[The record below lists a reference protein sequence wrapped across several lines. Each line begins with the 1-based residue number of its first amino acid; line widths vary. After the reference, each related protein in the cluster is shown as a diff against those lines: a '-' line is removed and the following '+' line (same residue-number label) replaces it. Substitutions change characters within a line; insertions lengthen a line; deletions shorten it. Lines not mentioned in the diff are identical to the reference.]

1 MVWLYIPSNFAQAS
15 ACSAKVSAQHL
26 SILESDIEPFAT
38 WSAKPLLPRN
48 LSRLWRR
55 EPLIRRLSGLTF
67 SRSMAQR
74 GVDEW
79 IASLPDFRAKTYLS
93 PGVGQA
99 STASA
104 PVSSS
109 VSPILPTLAVRGS
122 SFWRTSRE
130 SLLPPPPLWTK
141 RKANS
146 PNAQLPE
153 SWENWPTAGGMRNG
167 RIYERPMSVE
177 AISASVGS
185 VSHGG
190 WATPDCNTSSYSN
203 GEFGQNIRQQAMT
216 WATPD
221 ANAMERTNRSPS
233 QNAAERP
240 TLALAARAWPMPRG
254 TDGTKGGPNQRG
266 SSGDPMLLSMAAQRS
281 TPNVPSGGRS
291 VSADVVSTRGK
302 TANGKRQVGLES
314 EVRHWATPRA
324 SMATNGCD
332 SGSACRQAQ
341 GANPG
346 LKDQV
351 SQWATPTSS
360 ENSNRTTKSAP
371 SHGNGHGMVLAGQA
385 ADFSTSLRPVRSM
398 IDGRELS
405 PTDRTLRRR
414 LNPAFAC
421 WLMGWPTWWTNPGIT
436 NSVKSEMASYRSKLR
451 SQLSLL
457 LGEPG
462 FSNRENNMA
471 KNSIDVYG
479 ASGKGNVLSMDP
491 DKLTLVT
498 DPKHPLYDRRVHQAP
513 SPKTVRNYRAQ
524 GVLEP
529 VLFYKD
535 PETGENLV
543 IDGRRRVINAR
554 ELNRLLIEAGE
565 EPITI
570 PAIPK
575 RVMRDSDKSFVGMMV
590 STNEIREEDSPINR
604 AEKMA
609 RMLDVGHTEDA
620 IAIAFGV
627 EVPTVRSALKLLD
640 CCMAV
645 RDAVEAEQITV
656 SHALK
661 LAKLS
666 PDEQRAKVQA
676 LIDAAEGKEGHA
688 RSRALKAVLGG
699 TAARVRPRKQIEAAL
714 AEASGERLAALR
726 WVLGI
731 DDAESAQEAAE

>member
-1 MVWLYIPSNFAQAS
+1 MVWLYIPSNFAPAS
-15 ACSAKVSAQHL
+15 ACSGKASGPHS
-26 SILESDIEPFAT
+26 SILESGIEPFAT
-38 WSAKPLLPRN
+38 WSAKPLLPRS
-48 LSRLWRR
+48 LPRLWKR

-67 SRSMAQR
+67 SHSMAQR

-79 IASLPDFRAKTYLS
+79 IASLPDSRAKTYLS
-93 PGVGQA
+93 PGVEQA

-104 PVSSS
+104 PASSS
-109 VSPILPTLAVRGS
+109 VSPILPTIAVRGS
-122 SFWRTSRE
+122 SFWRTSQE
-130 SLLPPPPLWTK
+130 SLLPRPPLWTK

-146 PNAQLPE
+146 SSARPPE
-153 SWENWPTAGGMRNG
+153 SWENWPIAVGMRNACLF
-167 RIYERPMSVE
+167 ERPTSVQ
-177 AISASVGS
+177 ITNGSVGS

-190 WATPDCNTSSYSN
+190 WATPDCNMSSYSN
-203 GEFGQNIRQQAMT
+203 GEFGPNIRQQAMT

-233 QNAAERP
+233 PNAAERP
-240 TLALAARAWPMPRG
+240 TLALAARAWPTPHG
-254 TDGTKGGPNQRG
+254 TDGAKGGPNQHG
-266 SSGDPMLLSMAAQRS
+266 SSGDPMLPSMAAQWA

-291 VSADVVSTRGK
+291 VSADVVATRGK

-314 EVRHWATPRA
+314 ETRHWATP
-324 SMATNGCD
+324 M
-332 SGSACRQAQ
+332 
-341 GANPG
+341 
-346 LKDQV
+346 
-351 SQWATPTSS
+351 SS

-436 NSVKSEMASYRSKLR
+436 NSVRSEMASYRSKLR

-462 FSNRENNMA
+462 FSNGENNMA

-513 SPKTVRNYRAQ
+513 NPKTVRNYRVQ

-554 ELNRLLIEAGE
+554 ELNRQLIDAGE

-620 IAIAFGV
+620 IAVVFGV

-676 LIDAAEGKEGHA
+676 LIDAADGKEGHA
-688 RSRALKAVLGG
+688 RSRAQKAVLGG

-714 AEASGERLAALR
+714 AEATGERLAALR

-731 DDAESAQEAAE
+731 DDAESAQEATE

>member
-1 MVWLYIPSNFAQAS
+1 MVWLFIPSNFAQAS
-15 ACSAKVSAQHL
+15 ACSAKVSAPHS
-26 SILESDIEPFAT
+26 SISESGIEPFAT

-48 LSRLWRR
+48 LPRLWKR

-67 SRSMAQR
+67 SHSMAQR

-79 IASLPDFRAKTYLS
+79 IASLPASRAKTYLS
-93 PGVGQA
+93 PGVEQA

-104 PVSSS
+104 PASSS
-109 VSPILPTLAVRGS
+109 ESPILPTIAVRGS
-122 SFWRTSRE
+122 SFWRTSQE
-130 SLLPPPPLWTK
+130 SFLPPPPLWTK

-146 PNAQLPE
+146 PNAQPPE

-167 RIYERPMSVE
+167 RIYARPMSAE

-203 GEFGQNIRQQAMT
+203 GEFGPNIRQQVIT

-233 QNAAERP
+233 PNAAERP
-240 TLALAARAWPMPRG
+240 TLALAARAWPTPHG
-254 TDGTKGGPNQRG
+254 TDGAKGGPNQHG
-266 SSGDPMLLSMAAQRS
+266 SSGDPMLPSMAAQWA

-291 VSADVVSTRGK
+291 VSADVVATRGK

-314 EVRHWATPRA
+314 ETRHWATP
-324 SMATNGCD
+324 M
-332 SGSACRQAQ
+332 
-341 GANPG
+341 
-346 LKDQV
+346 
-351 SQWATPTSS
+351 SS

-436 NSVKSEMASYRSKLR
+436 NSVRSEMASYRSKLR

-462 FSNRENNMA
+462 FSNGENNMA

-513 SPKTVRNYRAQ
+513 NPKTVRNYRAQ

-554 ELNRLLIEAGE
+554 ELNRQLIDAGE

-590 STNEIREEDSPINR
+590 STNEIRKEDSPINR

-620 IAIAFGV
+620 IAVAFGV

-676 LIDAAEGKEGHA
+676 LIDAADGKEGHA
-688 RSRALKAVLGG
+688 RSRAQKAVLGG
-699 TAARVRPRKQIEAAL
+699 SAARVRPRKQIEAAL
-714 AEASGERLAALR
+714 AEATGERLAALR

>member
-1 MVWLYIPSNFAQAS
+1 MVWLYIPSNFAPAS
-15 ACSAKVSAQHL
+15 ACSGKASGPHS
-26 SILESDIEPFAT
+26 SILESGIEPFAT
-38 WSAKPLLPRN
+38 WSAKPLLPRS
-48 LSRLWRR
+48 LPRLWKR

-67 SRSMAQR
+67 SHSMAQR

-79 IASLPDFRAKTYLS
+79 IASLPDSRAKTYLS
-93 PGVGQA
+93 PGVEQA

-104 PVSSS
+104 PASSS
-109 VSPILPTLAVRGS
+109 VSPILPTIAVRGS
-122 SFWRTSRE
+122 SFWRTSQE
-130 SLLPPPPLWTK
+130 SLLPRSPLWTK

-146 PNAQLPE
+146 SSARPPE
-153 SWENWPTAGGMRNG
+153 SWENWPIAVGMRNACLF
-167 RIYERPMSVE
+167 ERPTSVQ
-177 AISASVGS
+177 ITNGSVGS

-203 GEFGQNIRQQAMT
+203 GEFGPNIRQQAMT

-233 QNAAERP
+233 PNAAERP
-240 TLALAARAWPMPRG
+240 TLALAARAWPTPHG
-254 TDGTKGGPNQRG
+254 TDGAKGGPNQHG
-266 SSGDPMLLSMAAQRS
+266 SSGDPMLPSMAAQWA

-291 VSADVVSTRGK
+291 VSADVVATRGK

-314 EVRHWATPRA
+314 ETRHWATP
-324 SMATNGCD
+324 M
-332 SGSACRQAQ
+332 
-341 GANPG
+341 
-346 LKDQV
+346 
-351 SQWATPTSS
+351 SS

-436 NSVKSEMASYRSKLR
+436 NSVRSEMASYRSKLR

-462 FSNRENNMA
+462 FSNGENNMA

-513 SPKTVRNYRAQ
+513 NPKTVRNYRAQ

-554 ELNRLLIEAGE
+554 ELNRQLIEAGE

-620 IAIAFGV
+620 IAVAFGV

-676 LIDAAEGKEGHA
+676 LIDAADGKEGHA
-688 RSRALKAVLGG
+688 RSRAQKAVLGG

-714 AEASGERLAALR
+714 AEATGERLAALR

>member
-1 MVWLYIPSNFAQAS
+1 MVWLYIPSNFAPAS
-15 ACSAKVSAQHL
+15 ACSGKASGPHS

-48 LSRLWRR
+48 LSRLWKR

-67 SRSMAQR
+67 SHSMAQR

-79 IASLPDFRAKTYLS
+79 IASLPDSHAKTYLS
-93 PGVGQA
+93 PGVEQA

-122 SFWRTSRE
+122 SFWRTCQE
-130 SLLPPPPLWTK
+130 SLLPPPSLWTK

-146 PNAQLPE
+146 SSARPPE
-153 SWENWPTAGGMRNG
+153 SWENWPIAVGMRNG
-167 RIYERPMSVE
+167 RIYARPMSAE

-203 GEFGQNIRQQAMT
+203 GEFGPNIRQQVMT
-216 WATPD
+216 W
-221 ANAMERTNRSPS
+221 
-233 QNAAERP
+233 
-240 TLALAARAWPMPRG
+240 
-254 TDGTKGGPNQRG
+254 
-266 SSGDPMLLSMAAQRS
+266 
-281 TPNVPSGGRS
+281 
-291 VSADVVSTRGK
+291 
-302 TANGKRQVGLES
+302 
-314 EVRHWATPRA
+314 A
-324 SMATNGCD
+324 SMATNGNEWQRF
-332 SGSACRQAQ
+332 GQRKSAGASRQAQ
-341 GANPG
+341 VANFG

-360 ENSNRTTKSAP
+360 ESSNRTTKSAP

-385 ADFSTSLRPVRSM
+385 ADFSTSLRPVRST

-436 NSVKSEMASYRSKLR
+436 NSVRSEMASYRSKLR

-462 FSNRENNMA
+462 FSNKENNMA

-513 SPKTVRNYRAQ
+513 NPKTVRNYRAQ

-554 ELNRLLIEAGE
+554 ELNRRLVEAGE

-620 IAIAFGV
+620 IAVAFGV

-676 LIDAAEGKEGHA
+676 LIDAADGKEGHA
-688 RSRALKAVLGG
+688 RSRAQKAVLSGP
-699 TAARVRPRKQIEAAL
+699 AARVRPRKQIEAAL
-714 AEASGERLAALR
+714 AEATGERLAALR

-731 DDAESAQEAAE
+731 DDAEGAQEAVE